1 LEIEIRPNPIYR
13 VDGKDVFLDLP
24 LSPWEAA
31 LGTSVN
37 VPMPTGAVLELTIPA
52 GTAAGRK
59 MRLKGK
65 GIPSKEPGDL
75 YVVPNIVLPKAE
87 TEAQKE
93 AYRTLQGAFD
103 FKPRSH
109 LKGSMA

>member
-1 LEIEIRPNPIYR
+1 
-13 VDGKDVFLDLP
+13 VFLDLP

-31 LGTSVN
+31 LGTTVN
-37 VPMPTGAVLELTIPA
+37 VPMPTGALLELTIPP
-52 GTAAGRK
+52 GTPAGRK

-75 YVVPNIVLPKAE
+75 YVVPSIVLPKAE
-87 TEAQKE
+87 TDAQKE

-109 LKGSMA
+109 LKG